1 MTNTISFRYKYRVS
15 FLALVCI
22 AVSLLTSCKTA
33 EKQPKK
39 TGKTRQEV
47 TILDKETQRIREAFL
62 DASKYKILGQPDKA
76 IERYLECLSL
86 DPGNSAAM
94 YELSQLYHEQKNIG
108 EALKM
113 AAKAAET
120 DPSNIWYLY
129 LYAQLLEQTQQFKE
143 AIVQYKK
150 MIRLDPVNPSFY
162 EDLAQNCIYMG
173 KLDDAIRVYD
183 DMEKMFGLDEVIVLQ
198 KQKIYLALGKNG
210 KAIEEIEKL
219 VSRYPEETR
228 YYSILAETYMS
239 NGYPEKAR
247 ELYQKILEMDP
258 SDPYVHIALSEY
270 YRKAGEKE
278 KSFDELNLAFTNPE
292 LSIDTKIQILL
303 TYLTLSDMVEGIKE
317 QSYHLLDN
325 LIKIHPKDPKA
336 WSIYGD
342 FLYHDQKLQEAKD
355 AFLHV
360 ISLDSSRYAVWEQL
374 IRIEAEKE
382 NYANLAGL
390 SARALAL
397 FPEQPLPF
405 LFRGMALFQL
415 KNYRDAATVLRQ
427 GASLV
432 VDNDELEHTFYSMLG
447 DTWNELKEYAK
458 SDEAYEKSLRIKPE
472 DPYVLN
478 NYSYYL
484 SLRSEKLERA
494 EQMARKANELS
505 PGNPSYLDTH
515 AWVLYKMNRLE
526 DAEKRMLEALEKG
539 GNNNPVIL
547 EHYGD
552 ILYKKGMTD
561 KALEYWQKAKD
572 TGPASDLLEK
582 KLRDKKLYE

>member
-1 MTNTISFRYKYRVS
+1 MHR
-15 FLALVCI
+15 FLWLCLLCI
-22 AVSLLTSCKTA
+22 ATGLLASCKTA
-33 EKQPKK
+33 ETGSKK
-39 TGKTRQEV
+39 KGKARQEV
-47 TILDKETQRIREAFL
+47 TILDKETQKIREAFL
-62 DASKYKILGQPDKA
+62 DASRYKILEQPEKA
-76 IERYLECLSL
+76 IQRYLECLSL

-94 YELSQLYHEQKNIG
+94 YELSQCYIEQKNIG
-108 EALKM
+108 EALNM
-113 AAKAAET
+113 ARKAADT
-120 DPSNIWYLY
+120 DPSNLWYLY

-162 EDLAQNCIYMG
+162 EDLAQNFIYLG
-173 KLDDAIRVYD
+173 KLDDAIRIYD

-198 KQKIYLALGKNG
+198 KQKIYLAQGKTD

-219 VSRYPEETR
+219 VRRYPDETR
-228 YYSILAETYMS
+228 YYSILAETYMA

-247 ELYQKILEMDP
+247 DIYQKILEMDP

-270 YRKAGEKE
+270 YRKAGEKD
-278 KSFDELNLAFTNPE
+278 KSFDELNLAFSNPE

-303 TYLTLSDMVEGIKE
+303 TYLTLSDMVEGIRE
-317 QSYHLLDN
+317 QSYHLLDK
-325 LIKIHPKDPKA
+325 LIKAHPKEPKA

-342 FLYHDQKLQEAKD
+342 FLYHDQKLKEARD
-355 AFLHV
+355 AFLQV

-382 NYANLAGL
+382 DYRSLAAL

-415 KNYRDAATVLRQ
+415 KEYQDAATVLRQ

-432 VDNDELEHTFYSMLG
+432 VDNDEMEQTFYSMLG
-447 DTWNELKEYAK
+447 DTWNELKEYRK
-458 SDEAYEKSLRIKPE
+458 SDEAYEKSLRLKP
-472 DPYVLN
+472 DNAYVLN

-484 SLRSEKLERA
+484 SLRSEKLELA

-526 DAEKRMLEALEKG
+526 DAEKRMQEALQGEG
-539 GNNNPVIL
+539 SNNPVIL

-552 ILYKKGMTD
+552 ILFKKGMTD

-572 TGPASDLLEK
+572 TGTVSELLDK